1 MVPRIQQS
9 NLRALSFSGVSRE
22 NAKYISLSLS
32 LFIFLYFFSFSV
44 FVFVCWFVFYG
55 FFFSFVFEKKDYNT
69 LLFLTFIKN
78 NFLLFPGGGGQGS
91 LGT

>member
-22 NAKYISLSLS
+22 NAKYISLSL
-32 LFIFLYFFSFSV
+32 FIFLYFFSF

-55 FFFSFVFEKKDYNT
+55 FFFFHSFLKKRIT
-69 LLFLTFIKN
+69 THCCF
-78 NFLLFPGGGGQGS
+78 
-91 LGT
+91 

>member
-32 LFIFLYFFSFSV
+32 SFFFIFFLFLFLFLFVGLFFM
-44 FVFVCWFVFYG
+44 G
-55 FFFSFVFEKKDYNT
+55 FFF
-69 LLFLTFIKN
+69 FIR
-78 NFLLFPGGGGQGS
+78 F
-91 LGT
+91 